1 MNVQGN
7 KIELKEGMCYF
18 NAAVQIGESL
28 YYSAKYM
35 NGLFRADLTTGKSE
49 YITMFDTEREENI
62 HKLAFSEGD
71 KIWFIPSY
79 IGEKIAVFHI
89 DSCTMEYVEI
99 PEPKKVCDGFLFMEY
114 IRKGD
119 DVWLVPGV
127 YGAFLRLN
135 VKNGELQR
143 IKLPIE
149 DWEKVNLPV
158 VQGREWDNKIYLCPW
173 DYRNIFYLDLG
184 NKEVRAIHT
193 EIEIKQNFYRNIFIF
208 DNCIYLFPRVIPNDI
223 LKIDLGTAK
232 CENIGLHI
240 TKEETPI
247 VVIHYE
253 SRANRMF
260 LFPKLEKE
268 RVFVLDLKSQ
278 KASEIEMSIDS
289 GLKISEGAFWRDM
302 TYISE
307 DTFYVMSNDIMA
319 PILEYRDN
327 VLKPFLLEGP
337 KELLVRHLVDLIE
350 RKEKENEKLKHQGN
364 IGEKIYKTI
373 FSDNP

>member
-1 MNVQGN
+1 MTEQEN

-35 NGLFRADLTTGKSE
+35 NGLFRADLATGKSE
-49 YITMFDTEREENI
+49 YITMFDTEREEDI
-62 HKLAFSEGD
+62 HKLAFSEGN

-79 IGEKIAVFHI
+79 IGEKIAIFHI

-99 PEPKKVCDGFLFMEY
+99 PDPKKVCDGFLFMEY
-114 IRKGD
+114 VRKED
-119 DVWLVPGV
+119 VVWLVPGV
-127 YGAFLRLN
+127 YGAFLRVN
-135 VKNGELQR
+135 VKTGELRR

-149 DWEKVNLPV
+149 EYEKVNFPV
-158 VQGREWDNKIYLCPW
+158 IQGCERDDKIYLCPW
-173 DYRNIFYLDLG
+173 DDAGIFYLDL
-184 NKEVRAIHT
+184 KSEEVKTID
-193 EIEIKQNFYRNIFIF
+193 IETKQNFYRNIFIF

-223 LKIDLGTAK
+223 LKMDLGTKK

-240 TKEETPI
+240 TKEKTPI
-247 VVIHYE
+247 VAIHYE
-253 SRANRMF
+253 RNTNRMF
-260 LFPKLEKE
+260 LFPQLEEEKI
-268 RVFVLDLKSQ
+268 FILDLESQ
-278 KASEIEMSIDS
+278 KASEIEMPIDS

-307 DTFYVMSNDIMA
+307 DTFYVMSNDKMA

-337 KELLVRHLVDLIE
+337 KELLVRKLVDLVA
-350 RKEKENEKLKHQGN
+350 RKEKENEKMKHQGN
-364 IGEKIYKTI
+364 IGEKIYKAI